1 MTNADKKP
9 KGGEGLNEG
18 REEYVAKGK
27 RKKIRPLHHK
37 SERVKDPRPVPTRK
51 KRWEEPVG
59 N

>member
-9 KGGEGLNEG
+9 KGKGGAG
-18 REEYVAKGK
+18 MKVEEYVAKGK